1 VHSFAYNL
9 RIADCVVLC
18 LILVLPIPQPE
29 ELFDDLEA
37 EFTLDKPKTKKP
49 SQQAFGAGG
58 GAGGQAGL
66 KAVPGLGGGKS
77 AADEVGTRL

>member
-1 VHSFAYNL
+1 LNNT
-9 RIADCVVLC
+9 
-18 LILVLPIPQPE
+18 QPE

-37 EFTLDKPKTKKP
+37 EFTLEKPKTKKP

-66 KAVPGLGGGKS
+66 KAVPGLGGGKG
-77 AADEVGTRL
+77 AADEVCMKSLWMTCAGFASLC